1 MLNSE
6 KMIASIEQQDLEH
19 ANKYFQKALKTDDD
33 QTLLALGDYLE
44 SIGFFPQAKEIY
56 LALKEEYPEVYLNLA
71 QIAADDN
78 QIEEAFLYL
87 DHISPESDDYVN
99 ALLVMADL
107 YDLEG
112 LTDVA
117 REKLLE
123 ARKISQD
130 PLIIFGL
137 AETEMSLNHF
147 KEAIDLYASLDNRDI
162 LAITGVSTYQRIG
175 RITGKPGVVI
185 ATSGPG
191 ISNLAT
197 GLVTATAEG
206 DPVLAIGGQVKRS
219 DLLKRSHQ
227 SMNNVAMLEPITKY
241 SAEVQDANTL
251 SETIANAYR
260 RAKSGKPG
268 ASFISIPQD
277 VTDSPVSVKAIKP
290 LTAPKLGSASVEDI
304 NYLAQAIRNAV
315 LPVLLLGNGASDE
328 KVTASIRKL
337 LESVKLPVVETF
349 QGAGI
354 VSRELEE
361 ETFFG
366 RVGLFRNQPGDMLL
380 KKSDLVIAIGYD
392 PIEYEARNWNAEI
405 SARVIVID
413 VAQAEI
419 DTYFQPE
426 RELIG
431 NIADTIDLLLPAVN
445 GYALPQ
451 GSVEYLQ
458 NLKKNLDGDIKFDR
472 QSKEGLVHPL
482 DVIDILQDQAK
493 DDMTVTVDVGS
504 HYIWMA
510 RYFKSY
516 EARHLLFSN
525 GMQTL
530 GVALPWAISAALVRP
545 NKTVLSVSG
554 DGGFLFSAQE
564 LEVAV
569 RLKLPIVHMIWN
581 DGRYNM
587 VEFQEEMKYGRSAGV
602 QLGDVDFVKY
612 AEAFGA
618 KGYRV
623 DSKESFKETLEQA
636 IKESANGPVL
646 IDIPIDYKDNGRLGE
661 TILPDEFY

>member
-1 MLNSE
+1 MTDSE
-6 KMIASIEQQDLEH
+6 K
-19 ANKYFQKALKTDDD
+19 
-33 QTLLALGDYLE
+33 
-44 SIGFFPQAKEIY
+44 
-56 LALKEEYPEVYLNLA
+56 
-71 QIAADDN
+71 
-78 QIEEAFLYL
+78 LYG
-87 DHISPESDDYVN
+87 
-99 ALLVMADL
+99 ADL
-107 YDLEG
+107 VVDSLINHDVKYVFGIPGAKIDRVFDTLEDKG
-112 LTDVA
+112 P
-117 REKLLE
+117 
-123 ARKISQD
+123 Q
-130 PLIIFGL
+130 LI
-137 AETEMSLNHF
+137 
-147 KEAIDLYASLDNRDI
+147 
-162 LAITGVSTYQRIG
+162 VSRHEQNATFMAQGIG

-405 SARVIVID
+405 SARIIVID

>member
-1 MLNSE
+1 MTDSE
-6 KMIASIEQQDLEH
+6 K
-19 ANKYFQKALKTDDD
+19 
-33 QTLLALGDYLE
+33 
-44 SIGFFPQAKEIY
+44 
-56 LALKEEYPEVYLNLA
+56 
-71 QIAADDN
+71 
-78 QIEEAFLYL
+78 LYG
-87 DHISPESDDYVN
+87 
-99 ALLVMADL
+99 ADL
-107 YDLEG
+107 VVDSLINHDVKYVFGIPGAKIDRVFDTLEDKG
-112 LTDVA
+112 P
-117 REKLLE
+117 
-123 ARKISQD
+123 Q
-130 PLIIFGL
+130 LI
-137 AETEMSLNHF
+137 
-147 KEAIDLYASLDNRDI
+147 
-162 LAITGVSTYQRIG
+162 VSRHEQNATFMAQGIG

-405 SARVIVID
+405 SARIIVID

-445 GYALPQ
+445 GYAIPQ

-482 DVIDILQDQAK
+482 DVIDILQDQTK

>member
-1 MLNSE
+1 M
-6 KMIASIEQQDLEH
+6 
-19 ANKYFQKALKTDDD
+19 TDSK
-33 QTLLALGDYLE
+33 QMYG
-44 SIGFFPQAKEIY
+44 
-56 LALKEEYPEVYLNLA
+56 
-71 QIAADDN
+71 
-78 QIEEAFLYL
+78 
-87 DHISPESDDYVN
+87 
-99 ALLVMADL
+99 ADL
-107 YDLEG
+107 VIDSLINHDVKYVFGIPGAKIDRVFDTLEDKG
-112 LTDVA
+112 P
-117 REKLLE
+117 
-123 ARKISQD
+123 Q
-130 PLIIFGL
+130 LIISRHEQNATFMAQG
-137 AETEMSLNHF
+137 
-147 KEAIDLYASLDNRDI
+147 
-162 LAITGVSTYQRIG
+162 IG

-219 DLLKRSHQ
+219 DLLKRAHQ

-241 SAEVQDANTL
+241 SAEVHDADTL

-260 RAKSGKPG
+260 KAKSGKPG

-277 VTDSPVSVKAIKP
+277 VTDSPVKVNAIKP

-328 KVTASIRKL
+328 KVTASIRRL

-431 NIADTIDLLLPAVN
+431 SISDTIDLLLPAVN

-458 NLKKNLDGDIKFDR
+458 NLKKNLDGDLKFDR
-472 QSKEGLVHPL
+472 QSAEGLVHPL
-482 DVIDILQDQAK
+482 DVMDVLQEQTE

-545 NKTVLSVSG
+545 NKTVMSVSG

-587 VEFQEEMKYGRSAGV
+587 VEFQEEMKYGRSSGV
-602 QLGDVDFVKY
+602 QLGEVDFVKY

-623 DSKESFKETLEQA
+623 NSKASFKETLAQA
-636 IKESANGPVL
+636 IKDSKNGPVL
-646 IDIPIDYKDNGRLGE
+646 IDIPIDYKDNGQLGE

>member
-1 MLNSE
+1 MTDSE
-6 KMIASIEQQDLEH
+6 K
-19 ANKYFQKALKTDDD
+19 
-33 QTLLALGDYLE
+33 
-44 SIGFFPQAKEIY
+44 
-56 LALKEEYPEVYLNLA
+56 
-71 QIAADDN
+71 
-78 QIEEAFLYL
+78 LYG
-87 DHISPESDDYVN
+87 
-99 ALLVMADL
+99 ADL
-107 YDLEG
+107 VVDSLINHDVKYVFGIPGAKIDRVFDTLEDKG
-112 LTDVA
+112 P
-117 REKLLE
+117 
-123 ARKISQD
+123 Q
-130 PLIIFGL
+130 LI
-137 AETEMSLNHF
+137 
-147 KEAIDLYASLDNRDI
+147 
-162 LAITGVSTYQRIG
+162 VSRHEQNATFMAQGIG

-602 QLGDVDFVKY
+602 QLGVVDFVKY